1 VLKPSTSSP
10 ADYTANNE
18 AVLRANGTVSGG
30 PAKPE
35 IVRGLMIGLRD
46 SGYLR
51 PNPPTD
57 SASLVAFVPSKT
69 IPGTYQPYFVP
80 MKPDDGATPSI
91 PLPTRVGFHAS
102 AALAPGSGPLGGLGG
117 ISVSSGSGTGGQGPT
132 VITRQTTVSAQ
143 GGYVGGPVVGG
154 GVKRENRSVSS
165 WGGEPYLLT
174 STSTAATIGFSPS
187 GPTAQITVDN
197 RSQGPDS
204 KRNQTSVTAG
214 VGVTGPVGQ
223 VKIERPGF
231 SGQIG
236 YNKLD
241 ILGIPVGSFVPG
253 SWGAIATFRRPDDRN
268 QWVLDKASESLLFYG
283 KGEGKAAV
291 TVGAVGVGP
300 VGVLP
305 VVIPGPDAI
314 PQQRIK
320 LPPEVVQ
327 SINARELSVM
337 RVSDLDT
344 RTVQRFASSAD
355 TVRQHLF
362 EQASGGVSPLWA
374 DGTVKSRQELEQ
386 ELLARQRH
394 TNPEIAPLETAARS
408 NKTDIAQEAQEKLSA
423 LRTAAL
429 QPIESLA
436 TPMTASFFPAN
447 AAVHV
452 FAQADMHQQG
462 ELARNFEAVTGV
474 SAFQANGAVKPREQL
489 NEAVW
494 RWFER
499 ENKVLVSALEERAA
513 STNPAVA
520 RDAQQRLAAVR
531 QVAVSAV
538 AEPVIPTPDE
548 LRAAIHEQQ
557 RREISSQRR
566 GGEKPWEHRN
576 QNPQIDYRRPYSHI
590 YDMGVNS
597 DASVSTENGQ
607 STATSRISLHVDT
620 PDTTRS
626 ISGRAQRTGIP
637 DAVSQTHRVTFEQQ
651 VVLSGPTPPLV
662 TQHQVKG
669 DLEAQETRLLQA
681 GHNTLSRESRQN
693 GRVDPNTVLSL
704 FAGLPLAGLT
714 PRGDVTSQR
723 LSFQIPGHHDV
734 SVGTSQNVQLVKAAN
749 GAQVAVTQIVVE
761 HQTADGISY
770 ATREQVF
777 PIPTDRPPDA
787 SLTAVRMHLHRQTV
801 GTEGSPGVLQTAAR
815 NAITAVTSGQ
825 RTAPLTIDGFQPLSD
840 GQNPH
845 MRMAALVA
853 SLTNPSPQEVTR
865 PASGPARY
873 AR

>member
-1 VLKPSTSSP
+1 
-10 ADYTANNE
+10 
-18 AVLRANGTVSGG
+18 
-30 PAKPE
+30 
-35 IVRGLMIGLRD
+35 
-46 SGYLR
+46 
-51 PNPPTD
+51 
-57 SASLVAFVPSKT
+57 
-69 IPGTYQPYFVP
+69 
-80 MKPDDGATPSI
+80 
-91 PLPTRVGFHAS
+91 
-102 AALAPGSGPLGGLGG
+102 
-117 ISVSSGSGTGGQGPT
+117 
-132 VITRQTTVSAQ
+132 
-143 GGYVGGPVVGG
+143 
-154 GVKRENRSVSS
+154 
-165 WGGEPYLLT
+165 
-174 STSTAATIGFSPS
+174 
-187 GPTAQITVDN
+187 
-197 RSQGPDS
+197 
-204 KRNQTSVTAG
+204 
-214 VGVTGPVGQ
+214 VGQ

-300 VGVLP
+300 VGVP

-513 STNPAVA
+513 STNPTVA

-626 ISGRAQRTGIP
+626 MSGRAQRTGIP
-637 DAVSQTHRVTFEQQ
+637 DAVSQTHRVTYEQQ